1 MKIIKKILLMICLCW
16 GLTANAQAVGY
27 TYKALAAEGCNMKY
41 SVVKQDTMYSIVAT
55 VSSDRMN
62 FLSNPTMK
70 IRTFSGKYL
79 ELKGTVIGNGSQS
92 VGIISGNV
100 VIPVTEISSTAQFW
114 ITPQQFEILNEGVA
128 KIRLSMTP
136 MNHERTFKKDKI
148 GKKLYQFYLKEK
160 QKDENFLNQIEYNE
174 WQAIKKQHTAM
185 GYTGKTCAPR
195 P

>member
-1 MKIIKKILLMICLCW
+1 MNNIKILFCVFAFIISYQS
-16 GLTANAQAVGY
+16 NAQTVGY

-41 SVVKQDTMYSIVAT
+41 SVAKQDTMYSIVAT
-55 VSSDRMN
+55 VRSDRMN
-62 FLSNPTMK
+62 FLSEPTMK

-92 VGIISGNV
+92 AGIISGNV
-100 VIPVTEISSTAQFW
+100 VVPVTEISSTAQFW

-148 GKKLYQFYLKEK
+148 GKKLYQFYQQEK
-160 QKDENFLNQIEYNE
+160 QKDENF
-174 WQAIKKQHTAM
+174 
-185 GYTGKTCAPR
+185 
-195 P
+195 

>member
-1 MKIIKKILLMICLCW
+1 MKTIKIILLLFCIILGI
-16 GLTANAQAVGY
+16 NAKAQTVGY

-41 SVVKQDTMYSIVAT
+41 SVAKQDTMYSIVAT
-55 VSSDRMN
+55 VRSDRMN
-62 FLSNPTMK
+62 FLSEPTMK

-92 VGIISGNV
+92 ASIISGNV

-148 GKKLYQFYLKEK
+148 GEETLSVLSEGKTKRRK
-160 QKDENFLNQIEYNE
+160 FLNQIE
-174 WQAIKKQHTAM
+174 
-185 GYTGKTCAPR
+185 
-195 P
+195 

>member
-1 MKIIKKILLMICLCW
+1 MKIIKKMLFLLCMCF
-16 GLTANAQAVGY
+16 GLIAQAQTVGY

-41 SVVKQDTMYSIVAT
+41 SVAKQGTEYSIVAT
-55 VSSDRMN
+55 VRSDRMT
-62 FLSNPTMK
+62 FLSNPIMK
-70 IRTFSGKYL
+70 IKTFTGEYL

-92 VGIISGNV
+92 AGIISGNIV
-100 VIPVTEISSTAQFW
+100 LPITEISSAAQFR

-160 QKDENFLNQIEYNE
+160 SQDDNF
-174 WQAIKKQHTAM
+174 
-185 GYTGKTCAPR
+185 
-195 P
+195 

>member
-1 MKIIKKILLMICLCW
+1 MNNIKILFCVFAFIISYQS
-16 GLTANAQAVGY
+16 NAQTVGY
-27 TYKALAAEGCNMKY
+27 TYKALASEGCNMKY
-41 SVVKQDTMYSIVAT
+41 SVAKQDTMYSIVAT
-55 VSSDRMN
+55 VRSDRMN
-62 FLSNPTMK
+62 FLSEPTMK

-92 VGIISGNV
+92 AGIISGNV

-148 GKKLYQFYLKEK
+148 GKKLYQFYQQEK
-160 QKDENFLNQIEYNE
+160 QKDENF
-174 WQAIKKQHTAM
+174 
-185 GYTGKTCAPR
+185 
-195 P
+195 

>member
-1 MKIIKKILLMICLCW
+1 MKIIKKILFLLCMCF
-16 GLTANAQAVGY
+16 GLIAQAQTVGY

-41 SVVKQDTMYSIVAT
+41 SVAKQGTEYSIVAT
-55 VSSDRMN
+55 VRSDRMA

-70 IRTFSGKYL
+70 IKTFTGEYL

-92 VGIISGNV
+92 AGIISGNIV
-100 VIPVTEISSTAQFW
+100 LPVTEISSTAQFR

-160 QKDENFLNQIEYNE
+160 SQDDNF
-174 WQAIKKQHTAM
+174 
-185 GYTGKTCAPR
+185 
-195 P
+195 

>member
-1 MKIIKKILLMICLCW
+1 MNNIKILFCVFAFIISYQS
-16 GLTANAQAVGY
+16 NAQTVGY

-41 SVVKQDTMYSIVAT
+41 SVAKQDTMYSIVAT
-55 VSSDRMN
+55 VRSDRMN
-62 FLSNPTMK
+62 FLSEPTMK

-92 VGIISGNV
+92 AGIISGNV
-100 VIPVTEISSTAQFW
+100 VVPVTEISSTAQFW

-148 GKKLYQFYLKEK
+148 GNKLYQFYQHEK
-160 QKDENFLNQIEYNE
+160 QKDENF
-174 WQAIKKQHTAM
+174 
-185 GYTGKTCAPR
+185 
-195 P
+195 